1 MGGDRVWAWL
11 EGRQKRVGTAYRK
24 QHESHEIIGINILH
38 FNTTLTPP

>member
-11 EGRQKRVGTAYRK
+11 EGRQKRVATV
-24 QHESHEIIGINILH
+24 ILSPQLFSFNLYLN